1 MREKIKKIFIDI
13 KEEGYKHI
21 ISCIVGGLILIAA
34 FLFFWPYNNYV
45 NPELNI
51 KNISVKQIENKA
63 VLSPDN
69 PTPPAHDA
77 AYYDNGKLI
86 MLNSHVAPVLQI
98 NLIGKGNIKKADIY
112 YTLHSEEIKQ
122 SVSVKNP
129 TFFKKNSYKL
139 KTELNLSSE
148 ESNPEYI
155 LYLKLISEK
164 ENKPYVYVIQYKNEK
179 KFVYILKM
187 RLIIW

>member
-1 MREKIKKIFIDI
+1 MI
-13 KEEGYKHI
+13 
-21 ISCIVGGLILIAA
+21 
-34 FLFFWPYNNYV
+34 
-45 NPELNI
+45 
-51 KNISVKQIENKA
+51 
-63 VLSPDN
+63 
-69 PTPPAHDA
+69 
-77 AYYDNGKLI
+77 
-86 MLNSHVAPVLQI
+86 NSHVAPVLQI

-122 SVSVKNP
+122 RVSVKNT

-164 ENKPYVYVIQYKNEK
+164 ENKPYDV
-179 KFVYILKM
+179 ILKS
-187 RLIIW
+187 